1 MGKEK
6 DILLINLSISLQVKL
21 TVQIA
26 VVFLNDTLI
35 NFVEYISSISMNFR
49 MIIEVK

>member
-6 DILLINLSISLQVKL
+6 DILLINLSISFQVKL

-26 VVFLNDTLI
+26 VIFLNDTLI
-35 NFVEYISSISMNFR
+35 NFVEYISSISINFR

>member
-6 DILLINLSISLQVKL
+6 DILLMNLSISLQVKL

-35 NFVEYISSISMNFR
+35 NFVEYISSISINFR

>member
-35 NFVEYISSISMNFR
+35 NFVEYIASISMNFR